1 MAAQD
6 ARVAYLASK
15 LDEALGIGL
24 SHVNATLADK
34 VAEVQDFFKAEGR
47 KKLIFFLQPLEVLN
61 DAGDYVQQGDQ
72 ERLFL
77 TTGEEQ
83 RLRGRCFY
91 FVKVDPT
98 KGVDAKTIDTAIS
111 FGEVSGG
118 TDGGCWSRSRRHFVR
133 SFRRFSSTR
142 NLGAREQK
150 KKSTIFWRYWTNST

>member
-6 ARVAYLASK
+6 ARVSYLASK

-83 RLRGRCFY
+83 RLRGR
-91 FVKVDPT
+91 
-98 KGVDAKTIDTAIS
+98 
-111 FGEVSGG
+111 
-118 TDGGCWSRSRRHFVR
+118 
-133 SFRRFSSTR
+133 
-142 NLGAREQK
+142 
-150 KKSTIFWRYWTNST
+150 